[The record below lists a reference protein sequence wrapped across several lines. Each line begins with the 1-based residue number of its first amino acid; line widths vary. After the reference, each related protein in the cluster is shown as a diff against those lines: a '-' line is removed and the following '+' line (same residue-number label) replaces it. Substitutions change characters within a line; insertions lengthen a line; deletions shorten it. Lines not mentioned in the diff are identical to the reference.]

1 MTFMSEVLYNGFL
14 TIKRY
19 RGSLKEALIRSF
31 KKLPEGA
38 SLKITGKK
46 NEGPFFE
53 KIIKSL
59 NPSFKGKINLNKYE
73 NNVFS
78 PEFLNDILSSELIDN
93 VRIDPSKFL
102 IKLKGD
108 KMLLGDESVTA
119 LQLFK
124 VDRYSGITSLETKYT
139 VRQVTFFMS
148 LESALTALVGLY
160 SSYVTS
166 TRYGGG
172 NINYYFL
179 FFSPEE
185 VLSLTLPNGEKYLES
200 YFLVKEGVI
209 KKLREVISDF
219 SSSELLL
226 LEILISTELQRLM
239 VRENL
244 DKVSFMLF
252 RIALEGRT
260 YKTYKIY
267 EQLPITVYREPIFYK
282 TIQAYFRDPLR
293 FCERLSE
300 FLGPKGVILSA
311 LSRANEYSESDNVL
325 RAVQELY
332 RFIVLGVAEGWM
344 GFLKEIYECYLKLAN
359 SDDPREKERA
369 RRYLNIIRSF
379 KM

>member
-31 KKLPEGA
+31 KRLPESA

-93 VRIDPSKFL
+93 VRVDPSKFL
-102 IKLKGD
+102 IKLKGN

-166 TRYGGG
+166 IRYGGG

-209 KKLREVISDF
+209 RKLREVISDF

-226 LEILISTELQRLM
+226 LETLISTELQRLM

-260 YKTYKIY
+260 YKIY
-267 EQLPITVYREPIFYK
+267 EQLPITIYREPVFYK
-282 TIQAYFRDPLR
+282 TVQRYFRDPQR
-293 FCERLSE
+293 FCERLST
-300 FLGPKGVILSA
+300 FLGPKDVILSA
-311 LSRANEYSESDNVL
+311 LSSLSRANRYSESDNVL
-325 RAVQELY
+325 RAIQELY
-332 RFIVLGVAEGWM
+332 RFVVLGVAEGWM
-344 GFLKEIYECYLKLAN
+344 GFLKEIYECYLKLIN
-359 SDDPREKERA
+359 SDDPKEKGRA
-369 RRYLNIIRSF
+369 LRYLSIVRSF
-379 KM
+379 RM

>member
-31 KKLPEGA
+31 KRLPESA

-53 KIIKSL
+53 RMIKSL
-59 NPSFKGKINLNKYE
+59 NPSFKGKVNLNKYE

>member
-1 MTFMSEVLYNGFL
+1 MSFISEVLYNGFL

-19 RGSLKEALIRSF
+19 RGLLKEALTRSF

-38 SLKITGKK
+38 LLKITGKK

-53 KIIKSL
+53 RMIKSL
-59 NPSFKGKINLNKYE
+59 NPSFKGKVNLNKYG

-185 VLSLTLPNGEKYLES
+185 VLSLTVPNGEKYLES
-200 YFLVKEGVI
+200 SFLVKEGVI